1 MKHVHVYI
9 LASRKN
15 GVLYVGVTSDLA
27 RRLEQHR
34 APSPTAFT
42 ARYNVHRL
50 VHVETYDD
58 AETAIR
64 REKRLKAGPRAWKI
78 ALFEGGNPEWADRA
92 DEMLR
97 QVARDAPVKPGHDG
111 QGGRRGMPR
120 SSRGM
125 T

>member
-1 MKHVHVYI
+1 MRRHRSAPPSSPGLTGRSRAATLGRMKHVHVYI

-64 REKRLKAGPRAWKI
+64 REKRLKAWPRSWKI
-78 ALFEGGNPEWADRA
+78 ALFEGDNPERTDRA
-92 DEMLR
+92 DELLR
-97 QVARDAPVKPGHDG
+97 
-111 QGGRRGMPR
+111 
-120 SSRGM
+120 
-125 T
+125 